1 MVVKLANIRY
11 AMIEMIKKP
20 PKGFEEV
27 VRKHFL
33 LKKEEILEQCQKWL
47 KEKDLPYLD
56 PRFNTTHE
64 QNIKTH
70 GFGNLLE
77 KEIEEL
83 KKAFA
88 TLKE

>member
-11 AMIEMIKKP
+11 AMIEMIKNP

-47 KEKDLPYLD
+47 KEKDLPYL
-56 PRFNTTHE
+56 
-64 QNIKTH
+64 
-70 GFGNLLE
+70 
-77 KEIEEL
+77 
-83 KKAFA
+83 
-88 TLKE
+88 